1 MYRWLAEKLGNVSV
15 NHKLGVGFGLVLL
28 LTLLITFTG
37 WTGLGDVA
45 SRGDKLGY
53 ISSLNV
59 LTKDLRIARLD
70 YEMRRGEQGTAAV
83 SELLNRLDSGMKTAR
98 TLIEQPADIALID
111 EQLAAVEQ
119 YKRAFSD
126 MAQAGANREDA
137 RSKLGNTAD
146 NAVLK
151 VTEVEKSLLQSDS
164 VTQFNSVVDLS
175 KLIQQARFQ
184 VRGYTYSGKVE
195 AEQPALDA
203 IDNALKKIT
212 ELQGSLQEQYQA
224 NLQQASV
231 SLQAYRAAVSQFRD
245 SQVATAVALKTMSAQ
260 GDVLLNRSDKLTI
273 SQTAVRDTD
282 AAQAKYLLLLATV
295 LALIF
300 GLVAAWAITRQIVI
314 PLNQTLKVAERVAS
328 GDLSHDLTST
338 RQDELGQL
346 QRAMQSMTVGLRELI
361 GGISDGV
368 TQIASAAEQLS
379 SVTEQTSA
387 GVNNQKIETDQVAT
401 AMNEMAATVQEVA
414 RNAEEASEAAV
425 AADQQAREGDKVV
438 GEAIAQIE
446 RLATEVGNSTEAMGH
461 LKRESDKIGSV
472 LDVIK
477 SVAQQTNLLALNA
490 AIEAARAGEAGR
502 GFAVVADEVR
512 SLAQRT
518 QKSTEEI
525 EELIVGLQ
533 TGTQQ
538 VATIMDNS
546 RGLTDSSVEL
556 TRRAGSAL
564 ANITRTVSTI
574 QAMNSQIATAA
585 EQQSAVAEEINRSVL
600 NVRDVSEQ
608 TSSASEETAASSA
621 ELARL
626 GIYLQTLVG
635 RSRLCRG
642 WAATHPG
649 RRTSATCEISYTLI
663 SPPSPQI
670 VLAFALLRSAFSDLE
685 VHHVSSADPLAGQRQ
700 RPTQTRPG
708 FWPGAGP
715 QFHHRH
721 DRLAGLECRTVPL
734 QQPDGAGPTGRR
746 RGGHARQPHR
756 VPNAHRHGQ
765 PGQNDAA
772 DRKNRPAPRLPVKTH
787 ERPDRPA
794 ASRGSRTPGSRLQS
808 GAGGIAA
815 VDRTAG
821 KRPAAAAKSRPASQR
836 HPRATVQRTA

>member
-15 NHKLGVGFGLVLL
+15 KSKLGVGFGLVLL
-28 LTLLITFTG
+28 LTLMITFTG
-37 WTGLGDVA
+37 WSGLNGVI
-45 SRGDKLGY
+45 SRGDKLGF
-53 ISSLNV
+53 ISSVNE
-59 LTKDLRIARLD
+59 LTKDLRLARLD
-70 YEMRRGEQGTAAV
+70 YEMRRGEQGPAAV
-83 SELLNRLDSGMKTAR
+83 NALMVQLEAGLKTADS
-98 TLIEQPADIALID
+98 LIDQPADNRLVD
-111 EQLAAVEQ
+111 DQLVAVDQ
-119 YKRAFSD
+119 YRRAFEA
-126 MAQAGANREDA
+126 MVQAGANRENA
-137 RSKLGNTAD
+137 RSKLGDTAD
-146 NAVLK
+146 NAVVK
-151 VTEVEKSLLQSDS
+151 VGEIEKALLQGDS

-212 ELQGSLQEQYQA
+212 SLSGQIPDQFSTS
-224 NLQQASV
+224 LQQASV
-231 SLQAYRAAVSQFRD
+231 SLQAYRAAVSQYRD
-245 SQVATAVALKTMSAQ
+245 SQVATAAAMKIMAEQ
-260 GDVLLNRSDKLTI
+260 GDILLDRSKKLTA
-273 SQTAVRDTD
+273 SQTVVRDNE
-282 AAQAKYLLLLATV
+282 AAQAKQLLALATV
-295 LALIF
+295 LALVF
-300 GLVAAWAITRQIVI
+300 GLIAAWAITRQIII

-328 GDLSHDLTST
+328 GDLSHNLDSA

-379 SVTEQTSA
+379 AVTEQTSA
-387 GVNNQKIETDQVAT
+387 GVNSQKVETDQVAT

-446 RLATEVGNSTEAMGH
+446 RLATEVGNSTLAMGD

-533 TGTQQ
+533 SGTQQ

-556 TRRAGSAL
+556 TRRAGVAL
-564 ANITRTVSTI
+564 GNITRTVSTI

-635 RSRLCRG
+635 RF
-642 WAATHPG
+642 
-649 RRTSATCEISYTLI
+649 RT
-663 SPPSPQI
+663 
-670 VLAFALLRSAFSDLE
+670 
-685 VHHVSSADPLAGQRQ
+685 
-700 RPTQTRPG
+700 
-708 FWPGAGP
+708 
-715 QFHHRH
+715 
-721 DRLAGLECRTVPL
+721 
-734 QQPDGAGPTGRR
+734 
-746 RGGHARQPHR
+746 
-756 VPNAHRHGQ
+756 
-765 PGQNDAA
+765 
-772 DRKNRPAPRLPVKTH
+772 
-787 ERPDRPA
+787 
-794 ASRGSRTPGSRLQS
+794 
-808 GAGGIAA
+808 
-815 VDRTAG
+815 
-821 KRPAAAAKSRPASQR
+821 
-836 HPRATVQRTA
+836 

>member
-15 NHKLGVGFGLVLL
+15 KTKLGVGFGLVLL
-28 LTLLITFTG
+28 LTLIITLTG
-37 WTGLGDVA
+37 WAGLSGVI

-53 ISSLNV
+53 IASLND
-59 LTKDLRIARLD
+59 LSKELRIARLD
-70 YEMRRGEQGTAAV
+70 FEMRRGEQGPGAV
-83 SELLNRLDSGMKTAR
+83 NGFLGQLESGLKTAR
-98 TLIEQPADIALID
+98 ALIEQPADIALVD
-111 EQLAAVEQ
+111 DQLAAVDQ
-119 YKRAFSD
+119 YKRAFD
-126 MAQAGANREDA
+126 TMVQAGANRENA
-137 RSKLGNTAD
+137 RSKLGDTAD

-151 VTEVEKSLLQSDS
+151 VGEVEKTLLQGDS
-164 VTQFNSVVDLS
+164 VSQFNSIVDLS

-203 IDNALKKIT
+203 IDNALKKIAALNGQLPDQFST
-212 ELQGSLQEQYQA
+212 
-224 NLQQASV
+224 NLQQAST
-231 SLQAYRAAVSQFRD
+231 SLQAYRAAVSQYRD
-245 SQVATAVALKTMSAQ
+245 SQVASAAALKIMNVQ
-260 GDVLLNRSDKLTI
+260 GDILLDRSSKLTA
-273 SQTAVRDTD
+273 SQTVVRDSD
-282 AAQAKYLLLLATV
+282 AAQAKQLLLLSTL
-295 LALIF
+295 LALLF
-300 GLVAAWAITRQIVI
+300 GLVAAWAITRQIII

-328 GDLSHDLTST
+328 GDLSHNLESA

-379 SVTEQTSA
+379 AVTEQTSA
-387 GVNNQKIETDQVAT
+387 GVNSQKVETDQVAT

-425 AADQQAREGDKVV
+425 AADVQAREGDRVV

-446 RLATEVGNSTEAMGH
+446 RLATEVGNSTIAMGD

-533 TGTQQ
+533 NGTQQ

-564 ANITRTVSTI
+564 ESITRTVSTI

-635 RSRLCRG
+635 RFR
-642 WAATHPG
+642 
-649 RRTSATCEISYTLI
+649 I
-663 SPPSPQI
+663 
-670 VLAFALLRSAFSDLE
+670 
-685 VHHVSSADPLAGQRQ
+685 
-700 RPTQTRPG
+700 
-708 FWPGAGP
+708 
-715 QFHHRH
+715 
-721 DRLAGLECRTVPL
+721 
-734 QQPDGAGPTGRR
+734 
-746 RGGHARQPHR
+746 
-756 VPNAHRHGQ
+756 
-765 PGQNDAA
+765 
-772 DRKNRPAPRLPVKTH
+772 
-787 ERPDRPA
+787 
-794 ASRGSRTPGSRLQS
+794 
-808 GAGGIAA
+808 
-815 VDRTAG
+815 
-821 KRPAAAAKSRPASQR
+821 
-836 HPRATVQRTA
+836 

>member
-15 NHKLGVGFGLVLL
+15 KSKLGVGFGLVLL
-28 LTLLITFTG
+28 LTLMITFTG
-37 WTGLGDVA
+37 WSGLSGVI
-45 SRGDKLGY
+45 SRGDKLGF
-53 ISSLNV
+53 ISSVNE
-59 LTKDLRIARLD
+59 LTKDLRLARLD
-70 YEMRRGEQGTAAV
+70 YEMRRGEQGPAAV
-83 SELLNRLDSGMKTAR
+83 NALLVKLEAGLKTADGM
-98 TLIEQPADIALID
+98 IDQPADNLLVD
-111 EQLAAVEQ
+111 DQLAAVEQ
-119 YKRAFSD
+119 YRRAFEA
-126 MAQAGANREDA
+126 MVQAGANRENA
-137 RSKLGNTAD
+137 RSKLGDTAD

-151 VTEVEKSLLQSDS
+151 VGEIEKALLQGDS

-203 IDNALKKIT
+203 IDNALKKIA
-212 ELQGSLQEQYQA
+212 SLNGQVPDQYST

-231 SLQAYRAAVSQFRD
+231 SLQAYRAAVSQYRD
-245 SQVATAVALKTMSAQ
+245 SQVASVAAMKIMAEQ
-260 GDVLLNRSDKLTI
+260 GDILLERSKKLTA
-273 SQTAVRDTD
+273 SQTVVRDND
-282 AAQAKYLLLLATV
+282 AAQAKQMLALATV
-295 LALIF
+295 LALAF
-300 GLVAAWAITRQIVI
+300 GLIAAWAITRQIII

-328 GDLSHDLTST
+328 GDLSHNLDSA

-379 SVTEQTSA
+379 AVTEQTSA
-387 GVNNQKIETDQVAT
+387 GVNSQKVETDQVAT

-446 RLATEVGNSTEAMGH
+446 RLASEVGNSTVAMGD

-512 SLAQRT
+512 SLALRT

-533 TGTQQ
+533 SGTQQ
-538 VATIMDNS
+538 VATILDNS
-546 RGLTDSSVEL
+546 RDLTDSSVEL

-564 ANITRTVSTI
+564 ASITRTVSTI

-635 RSRLCRG
+635 RFR
-642 WAATHPG
+642 
-649 RRTSATCEISYTLI
+649 I
-663 SPPSPQI
+663 
-670 VLAFALLRSAFSDLE
+670 
-685 VHHVSSADPLAGQRQ
+685 
-700 RPTQTRPG
+700 
-708 FWPGAGP
+708 
-715 QFHHRH
+715 
-721 DRLAGLECRTVPL
+721 
-734 QQPDGAGPTGRR
+734 
-746 RGGHARQPHR
+746 
-756 VPNAHRHGQ
+756 
-765 PGQNDAA
+765 
-772 DRKNRPAPRLPVKTH
+772 
-787 ERPDRPA
+787 
-794 ASRGSRTPGSRLQS
+794 
-808 GAGGIAA
+808 
-815 VDRTAG
+815 
-821 KRPAAAAKSRPASQR
+821 
-836 HPRATVQRTA
+836 

>member
-15 NHKLGVGFGLVLL
+15 KTKLGVGFGLVLL
-28 LTLLITFTG
+28 LTLMITVTG
-37 WTGLGDVA
+37 WTGLGDVIG
-45 SRGDKLGY
+45 RGDKLGY
-53 ISSLNV
+53 ISSLSG
-59 LTKDLRIARLD
+59 LAKDLRLARLD
-70 YEMRRGEQGTAAV
+70 YEMRRGEQGPAEVNDLIAKL
-83 SELLNRLDSGMKTAR
+83 ESGLKTADAM
-98 TLIEQPADIALID
+98 IDQPADNLLVDQQLTAID
-111 EQLAAVEQ
+111 Q
-119 YKRAFSD
+119 YKRAFND
-126 MAQAGANREDA
+126 MVQAGANRENA
-137 RSKLGNTAD
+137 RSKLGDTAD

-151 VTEVEKSLLQSDS
+151 VGEIEKALLQGDS

-203 IDNALKKIT
+203 IDNALKKISALT
-212 ELQGSLQEQYQA
+212 GQLPEQYTT

-231 SLQAYRAAVSQFRD
+231 SLQAYRAAVSQYRD
-245 SQVATAVALKTMSAQ
+245 SQIASAAAMKKMGEQ
-260 GDVLLNRSDKLTI
+260 GDTLLDRSNKLTT

-282 AAQAKYLLLLATV
+282 AAHAKQLLLLATA
-295 LALIF
+295 LALTF
-300 GLVAAWAITRQIVI
+300 GILAAWAITRQITI
-314 PLNQTLKVAERVAS
+314 PLNQTLQVAERVAS
-328 GDLSHDLTST
+328 GDLSHNLTSL

-346 QRAMQSMTVGLRELI
+346 QRAMQSMSVGLRELI

-379 SVTEQTSA
+379 AVTEQTSA
-387 GVNNQKIETDQVAT
+387 GVNSQKVETDQVAT

-446 RLATEVGNSTEAMGH
+446 RLATEVGNSTVAMGD

-533 TGTQQ
+533 SGTQQ

-546 RGLTDSSVEL
+546 RSLTDSSVEL

-564 ANITRTVSTI
+564 GNITRTVSTI

-608 TSSASEETAASSA
+608 TSAASEETAASSA

-635 RSRLCRG
+635 RFK
-642 WAATHPG
+642 
-649 RRTSATCEISYTLI
+649 
-663 SPPSPQI
+663 
-670 VLAFALLRSAFSDLE
+670 V
-685 VHHVSSADPLAGQRQ
+685 
-700 RPTQTRPG
+700 
-708 FWPGAGP
+708 
-715 QFHHRH
+715 
-721 DRLAGLECRTVPL
+721 
-734 QQPDGAGPTGRR
+734 
-746 RGGHARQPHR
+746 
-756 VPNAHRHGQ
+756 
-765 PGQNDAA
+765 
-772 DRKNRPAPRLPVKTH
+772 
-787 ERPDRPA
+787 
-794 ASRGSRTPGSRLQS
+794 
-808 GAGGIAA
+808 
-815 VDRTAG
+815 
-821 KRPAAAAKSRPASQR
+821 
-836 HPRATVQRTA
+836 

>member
-15 NHKLGVGFGLVLL
+15 KSKLGVGFGLVLL
-28 LTLLITFTG
+28 LTLMITFTG
-37 WTGLGDVA
+37 WSGLSGVI
-45 SRGDKLGY
+45 SRGDKLGF
-53 ISSLNV
+53 ISSVNE
-59 LTKDLRIARLD
+59 LTKDLRLARLD
-70 YEMRRGEQGTAAV
+70 YEMRRGEQGPTTV
-83 SELLNRLDSGMKTAR
+83 NTLLVQLESSLKTAD
-98 TLIEQPADIALID
+98 TLIDQPADNRLVD
-111 EQLAAVEQ
+111 DQLVAVDQ
-119 YKRAFSD
+119 YRRAFEA
-126 MAQAGANREDA
+126 MVQAGANRENA
-137 RSKLGNTAD
+137 RSKLGDTAD
-146 NAVLK
+146 NAVVK
-151 VTEVEKSLLQSDS
+151 VGEIEKALLQGDS
-164 VTQFNSVVDLS
+164 VSQFNSVVDLS

-212 ELQGSLQEQYQA
+212 GLNGQIPDQYST

-231 SLQAYRAAVSQFRD
+231 SLQAYRAAVSQYRD
-245 SQVATAVALKTMSAQ
+245 SQVATAAAMKTMAEQ
-260 GDVLLNRSDKLTI
+260 GDILLDRSKKLTA
-273 SQTAVRDTD
+273 SQTVVRDNE
-282 AAQAKYLLLLATV
+282 AAQAKQLLALATV
-295 LALIF
+295 LALVF
-300 GLVAAWAITRQIVI
+300 GLIAAWAITRQIII

-328 GDLSHDLTST
+328 GDLSHNLDSA

-379 SVTEQTSA
+379 AVTEQTSA
-387 GVNNQKIETDQVAT
+387 GVNSQKVETDQVAT

-446 RLATEVGNSTEAMGH
+446 RLATEVGNSTLAMGD

-533 TGTQQ
+533 SGTQQ

-556 TRRAGSAL
+556 TRRAGAAL
-564 ANITRTVSTI
+564 GNITRTVSTI

-635 RSRLCRG
+635 RFR
-642 WAATHPG
+642 
-649 RRTSATCEISYTLI
+649 I
-663 SPPSPQI
+663 
-670 VLAFALLRSAFSDLE
+670 
-685 VHHVSSADPLAGQRQ
+685 
-700 RPTQTRPG
+700 
-708 FWPGAGP
+708 
-715 QFHHRH
+715 
-721 DRLAGLECRTVPL
+721 
-734 QQPDGAGPTGRR
+734 
-746 RGGHARQPHR
+746 
-756 VPNAHRHGQ
+756 
-765 PGQNDAA
+765 
-772 DRKNRPAPRLPVKTH
+772 
-787 ERPDRPA
+787 
-794 ASRGSRTPGSRLQS
+794 
-808 GAGGIAA
+808 
-815 VDRTAG
+815 
-821 KRPAAAAKSRPASQR
+821 
-836 HPRATVQRTA
+836 

>member
-15 NHKLGVGFGLVLL
+15 NRKLSIGFGLVLV

-37 WTGLGDVA
+37 WTGLSGVI

-53 ISSLNV
+53 ISSLNG
-59 LTKDLRIARLD
+59 LSKDLRLARLD
-70 YEMRRGEQGTAAV
+70 FEMRRGEQGTGAV
-83 SELLNRLDSGMKTAR
+83 TDLITQLDSGLKTAAE
-98 TLIEQPADIALID
+98 LIEQPADKLV
-111 EQLAAVEQ
+111 VEQ
-119 YKRAFSD
+119 QQDALGQYKKAFGA
-126 MAQAGANREDA
+126 MVQAGLKREGA
-137 RSKLGNTAD
+137 RSKLGDTAD
-146 NAVLK
+146 NAVAK
-151 VTEVEKSLLQSDS
+151 INEVEKSLLQGDS
-164 VTQFNSVVDLS
+164 VTLFNSVVDLS

-212 ELQGSLQEQYQA
+212 DLNDQLPEQYRA
-224 NLQQASV
+224 NLQEASV
-231 SLQAYRAAVSQFRD
+231 SLQAYRAAVSQYRD
-245 SQVATAVALKTMSAQ
+245 SQVATAAATKIMAEQ
-260 GDVLLNRSDKLTI
+260 GDILLDHSDKLTT

-282 AAQAKYLLLLATV
+282 TAHAKNLLLLATA
-295 LALIF
+295 LALAF
-300 GLVAAWAITRQIVI
+300 GVLAAWAITRQIVI
-314 PLNQTLKVAERVAS
+314 PLSQTLKVAERVAA
-328 GDLSHDLTST
+328 GDLSHNLISE
-338 RQDELGQL
+338 RRDELGQL
-346 QRAMQSMTVGLRELI
+346 QRSMQSMTVGLRELI

-379 SVTEQTSA
+379 AVTEQTSA
-387 GVNNQKIETDQVAT
+387 GVNSQKVETDQVAT

-414 RNAEEASEAAV
+414 RNAEQASEAAV

-446 RLATEVGNSTEAMGH
+446 RLASEVGNSTEAMGH

-533 TGTQQ
+533 SGTQQ

-556 TRRAGSAL
+556 TRRAGNAL
-564 ANITRTVSTI
+564 ENITRTVSAI
-574 QAMNSQIATAA
+574 QAMNQQIATAA

-608 TSSASEETAASSA
+608 TSAASEETAASSA

-626 GIYLQTLVG
+626 GVYLQSLVG
-635 RSRLCRG
+635 RFK
-642 WAATHPG
+642 
-649 RRTSATCEISYTLI
+649 
-663 SPPSPQI
+663 
-670 VLAFALLRSAFSDLE
+670 V
-685 VHHVSSADPLAGQRQ
+685 
-700 RPTQTRPG
+700 
-708 FWPGAGP
+708 
-715 QFHHRH
+715 
-721 DRLAGLECRTVPL
+721 
-734 QQPDGAGPTGRR
+734 
-746 RGGHARQPHR
+746 
-756 VPNAHRHGQ
+756 
-765 PGQNDAA
+765 
-772 DRKNRPAPRLPVKTH
+772 
-787 ERPDRPA
+787 
-794 ASRGSRTPGSRLQS
+794 
-808 GAGGIAA
+808 
-815 VDRTAG
+815 
-821 KRPAAAAKSRPASQR
+821 
-836 HPRATVQRTA
+836 

>member
-15 NHKLGVGFGLVLL
+15 KSKLGVGFGLVLL
-28 LTLLITFTG
+28 LTLMITFTG
-37 WTGLGDVA
+37 WSGLSGVI
-45 SRGDKLGY
+45 SRGDKLGF
-53 ISSLNV
+53 ISSVNE
-59 LTKDLRIARLD
+59 LTKDLRLARLD
-70 YEMRRGEQGTAAV
+70 YEMRRGEQGPTTV
-83 SELLNRLDSGMKTAR
+83 NTLLVQLESSLKTAD
-98 TLIEQPADIALID
+98 TLIDQPADNRLVD
-111 EQLAAVEQ
+111 DQLVAVDQ
-119 YKRAFSD
+119 YRRAFEA
-126 MAQAGANREDA
+126 MVQAGANRENA
-137 RSKLGNTAD
+137 RSKLGDTAD
-146 NAVLK
+146 NAVVK
-151 VTEVEKSLLQSDS
+151 VGEIEKALLQGDS
-164 VTQFNSVVDLS
+164 VSQFNSVVDLS

-212 ELQGSLQEQYQA
+212 GLNGQIPDQYST

-231 SLQAYRAAVSQFRD
+231 SLQAYRAAVSQYRD
-245 SQVATAVALKTMSAQ
+245 SQVATAAAMKTMAEQ
-260 GDVLLNRSDKLTI
+260 GDILLDRSKKLTA
-273 SQTAVRDTD
+273 SQTVVRDNE
-282 AAQAKYLLLLATV
+282 AAQAKQLLAQATV
-295 LALIF
+295 LALVF
-300 GLVAAWAITRQIVI
+300 GLIAAWAITRQIII

-328 GDLSHDLTST
+328 GDLSHNLDSA

-379 SVTEQTSA
+379 AVTEQTSA
-387 GVNNQKIETDQVAT
+387 GVNSQKVETDQVAT

-446 RLATEVGNSTEAMGH
+446 RLATEVGNSTLAMGD

-533 TGTQQ
+533 SGTQQ

-556 TRRAGSAL
+556 TRRAGAAL
-564 ANITRTVSTI
+564 GNITRTVSTI

-635 RSRLCRG
+635 RFR
-642 WAATHPG
+642 
-649 RRTSATCEISYTLI
+649 I
-663 SPPSPQI
+663 
-670 VLAFALLRSAFSDLE
+670 
-685 VHHVSSADPLAGQRQ
+685 
-700 RPTQTRPG
+700 
-708 FWPGAGP
+708 
-715 QFHHRH
+715 
-721 DRLAGLECRTVPL
+721 
-734 QQPDGAGPTGRR
+734 
-746 RGGHARQPHR
+746 
-756 VPNAHRHGQ
+756 
-765 PGQNDAA
+765 
-772 DRKNRPAPRLPVKTH
+772 
-787 ERPDRPA
+787 
-794 ASRGSRTPGSRLQS
+794 
-808 GAGGIAA
+808 
-815 VDRTAG
+815 
-821 KRPAAAAKSRPASQR
+821 
-836 HPRATVQRTA
+836 